1 MVYETEHNVFAM
13 SYTRSTN
20 SYYVDFR
27 TLSISGSGVT
37 VGSEYNL
44 VSRWAKYCAGKLL
57 TFNPTDGKCYI
68 AYRNT
73 NNANYIISFDTEVT
87 P

>member
-1 MVYETEHNVFAM
+1 MVYDTEHNVFAM

-37 VGSEYNL
+37 VGSEYTL
-44 VSRWAKYCAGKLL
+44 VSVGQSSAPVNL

-68 AYRNT
+68 AYKT
-73 NNANYIISFDTEVT
+73 QTMLIT
-87 P
+87 